1 MAYVLTSV
9 CDGTVIAGAQDPEMG
24 DFRRLFV
31 LPAVG
36 LMVYGSMSA
45 CYMGPDPVQYGALAV
60 VDGKA
65 TAVVALCGRSSSDL
79 SVYRDDHDPADH
91 DFIYW
96 AVAVVAPGPAQDI
109 EVELL
114 GTARPGWQITSR
126 EDASSP
132 GATGLRRLELT
143 SFEPGHH
150 YTLNA
155 SKGGPEGTGAPTVSF
170 TTDDLTRIGPGQVLA
185 PIDYKKSE
193 VVSRESFVRDAC
205 AKKGPGA

>member
-1 MAYVLTSV
+1 
-9 CDGTVIAGAQDPEMG
+9 MG

-36 LMVYGSMSA
+36 LMVCGSVSA

-65 TAVVALCGRSSSDL
+65 TAVIALCGRSSTSL
-79 SVYRDDHDPADH
+79 TVYQDDNNPADH

-96 AVAVVAPGPAQDI
+96 SAEVVVPAPAKDLD
-109 EVELL
+109 VELL
-114 GTARPGWQITSR
+114 GPARPGWQITSR
-126 EDASSP
+126 GDGSSP
-132 GATGLRRLELT
+132 GTTGSRRLSLT

-150 YTLNA
+150 YVLNA
-155 SKGGPEGTGAPTVSF
+155 SKGGPEGTDAPTVSF
-170 TTDDLTRIGPGQVLA
+170 TTDDLARIGEGQVLA
-185 PIDYKKSE
+185 PIDYKKTD
-193 VVSRESFVRDAC
+193 VVSRASFVTEAC